1 MVTEQLSHPI
11 TKNVE
16 VVPVF
21 SFKPLSLSEL
31 TRIASDKVRIKHK
44 IDNYINVLDKHYFV
58 EYGVYVVLV
67 EVPRVSECHE

>member
-1 MVTEQLSHPI
+1 MVIQQFPHATA
-11 TKNVE
+11 KNVE

-21 SFKPLSLSEL
+21 AFKPLSLSEL

-67 EVPRVSECHE
+67 EVPHVSECHE